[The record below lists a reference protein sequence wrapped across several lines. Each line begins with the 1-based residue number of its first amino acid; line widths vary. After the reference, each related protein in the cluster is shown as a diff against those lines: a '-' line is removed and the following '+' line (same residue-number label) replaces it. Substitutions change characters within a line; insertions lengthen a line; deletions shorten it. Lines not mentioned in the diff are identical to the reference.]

1 MMSQRL
7 HVYSKEELKNE
18 PFLPLARPFARSL
31 DMMEKL
37 KKQVRKYK
45 GKWNL
50 ENHLAERYK
59 KYLGKKLPYALEIKW
74 VNAKIGNGVF
84 AKEAIKKGAFL
95 CEYVGLITDEKQL
108 DPENRY
114 VFNLTVG
121 DDETG
126 FVLDARFSGNVART
140 INHADDPNG
149 EAITIFVDGIP
160 RVVYV
165 ARRDIKIGEEI
176 CVDYGQ
182 EYWNS
187 WKEQKQ

>member
-59 KYLGKKLPYALEIKW
+59 KYLAKKLPHALEIKW

-176 CVDYGQ
+176 CVDYGE
-182 EYWNS
+182 EYWSS